1 MGFTKANPIA
11 SVFAVL
17 ALLVSGSAAQSTK
30 HQHCQPVGGML
41 MTNLGAVDQATTMGP
56 ATGDL
61 KGAVGATILSTES
74 NGNTLVLN
82 VQHHWVT
89 DAGDTLAIAPATA
102 ITTQVAPGLYAVVT
116 YPVHLSGGT
125 GRYAHATGD
134 FTNIGRSRPRYRTH
148 CVALLRPDLFYRW
161 GLSNSLLLRIG
172 CSREKPILNL
182 NRFQSE

>member
-1 MGFTKANPIA
+1 MGFTKANPIV

-30 HQHCQPVGGML
+30 RQHCQPVGGML

-125 GRYAHATGD
+125 GKYAHATGD
-134 FTNIGRSRPRYRTH
+134 FTNIGEADLDTGHIVLRYSGQICFTGG
-148 CVALLRPDLFYRW
+148 D
-161 GLSNSLLLRIG
+161 
-172 CSREKPILNL
+172 
-182 NRFQSE
+182 